1 VTRTLAK
8 LLAAIA
14 LLALFIYTIREM
26 AVAEIRQA
34 YERGWTERAYFD
46 QHREDAKL
54 AAQEATP

>member
-1 VTRTLAK
+1 MTRTIAK
-8 LLAAIA
+8 LLVAVAI
-14 LLALFIYTIREM
+14 LALFVYTIREM

>member
-1 VTRTLAK
+1 MTRTLAK
-8 LLAAIA
+8 LIAAIA

-46 QHREDAKL
+46 QHRD
-54 AAQEATP
+54 PPPGNN